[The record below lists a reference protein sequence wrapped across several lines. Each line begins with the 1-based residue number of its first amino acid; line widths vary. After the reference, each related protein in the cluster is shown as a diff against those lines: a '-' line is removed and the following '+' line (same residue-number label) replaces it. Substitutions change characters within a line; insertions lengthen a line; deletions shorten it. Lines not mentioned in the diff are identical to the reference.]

1 MRKSGW
7 IAALGIGMLTVGSL
21 TWAGGPAGPAP
32 TSPKPSPAPTIP
44 GVHPTIPPITKECRD
59 PKAMAVKFQ
68 VISKDPKWPTTQGK
82 IRITGEVKNV
92 GNAVFESNPGQQ
104 QASAQLFEE
113 PAGGRGVFKAEQ
125 KFANLAP
132 GASIFVNHERAWN
145 TATEFPPKYILMIV
159 YDPDI
164 YIDANKKNDDCNRDN
179 NRAELT
185 GAAINAAWPR

>member
-1 MRKSGW
+1 MKNGW
-7 IAALGIGMLTVGSL
+7 IAAIGMAVLTVGS
-21 TWAGGPAGPAP
+21 TAWAQV
-32 TSPKPSPAPTIP
+32 PKPTIPTPTIP
-44 GVHPTIPPITKECRD
+44 GIRPTIPLPECRD
-59 PKAMAVKFQ
+59 PKAMGVKFA
-68 VISKDPKWPTTQGK
+68 VISKDPKWPATQGK

-113 PAGGRGVFKAEQ
+113 PAGGRGVFKAER

-132 GASIFVNHERAWN
+132 GASIFVSYERAWN
-145 TATEFPPKYILMIV
+145 TATEFPPKFILMIV

-164 YIDANKKNDDCNRDN
+164 YIDANKKNDDCNRNN

-185 GAAINAAWPR
+185 GQTINSGWPK

>member
-1 MRKSGW
+1 MKNGW
-7 IAALGIGMLTVGSL
+7 IAAIGMAVLTVGS
-21 TWAGGPAGPAP
+21 TAWAQV
-32 TSPKPSPAPTIP
+32 PKPTIPTPTIP
-44 GVHPTIPPITKECRD
+44 GIRPTIPLPIKECRD

-68 VISKDPKWPTTQGK
+68 VISRDKKWPTTQGR

-92 GNAVFESNPGQQ
+92 GNAAFESNPGQQ

-113 PAGGRGVFKAEQ
+113 PAGGRGVFKTER

-132 GASIFVNHERAWN
+132 GASVFVNYERDWN

-164 YIDANKKNDDCNRDN
+164 YIDANKKNDDCDRNN

-185 GAAINAAWPR
+185 GEQINRTWPPPPPPSR